1 MPKFREVSGQF
12 VGYVPDG
19 TDGDFTPDREPMNGR
34 VTFTPVFTGGLIA
47 FPELSPPEF
56 AHPKPIRARIV
67 NGFVLVE
74 VVDGEDDEEVVT
86 LQPLHLMVTVDD
98 EATQVW
104 SWRAEFSEM
113 TVGESGTT
121 VPLPAWSFR
130 VPDGTGPVD
139 LTELVPLKS
148 SGTVDVTKGPR
159 GAGLETITAVDGQ
172 LVFEYT
178 DGEQATIPV
187 PEAVQGP
194 EGPRGPAGSVG
205 PQGEPGEKGDP
216 GEVPELFVGN
226 ITDAT
231 PTGKN
236 LMLAASE
243 ASARNALGL
252 QTGATTI
259 AGAYSELKPGS
270 TQTNSRVWSPKNL
283 SDYVESRVDSAKV
296 FVNVKDYGAKADG
309 TTDDSVAAQE
319 AMNHVASAGG
329 GTVLFPE
336 GTYFWDGIVEVHSN
350 TTIEGRGAVF
360 VKKPGQGNTMLFGIY
375 SRGATGYGS
384 GATNV
389 TFRGLH
395 LRGSFADERQI
406 GLLGANHGDNI
417 LIEDCVF
424 EQAHIQGHIIDLGGC
439 RRVTVRR
446 CVFLGQHATIAADPT
461 KECVQ
466 ADNSTRLGSSNVDDA
481 GSYDGLPSQDVKVS
495 ECSFLPL
502 SVGGVD
508 YPSPVPF
515 GTHYGVNGYVHERLT
530 FENNLVVD
538 PASNTSSSY
547 RGVLHFCA
555 ASGITIRGNRFV
567 SSTASNVPVIR
578 NIPLTGTIEPVDAD
592 TATGS
597 TVSLANHVQSDG
609 WEISGNVF
617 EGFSAQL
624 DPQNI
629 VHVSGT
635 VGGTRVKGVTISGN
649 VFVSCYTPPLDAGT
663 GPLPINAYD
672 VDDLVVTGNRYDT
685 VRNAVSTGRSSN
697 VSISG
702 NSVRSTATTTA
713 IVAGPSSVV
722 SISGNSLHSVTS
734 GIRIS
739 ASTSGASVSGNTIN
753 ASSSGVIV
761 DGAASGVSVVGNS
774 VTGTANA
781 FVLSGEGYVSVGNM
795 PAS

>member
-1 MPKFREVSGQF
+1 MPKFREITGQF
-12 VGYVPDG
+12 VGYIPDGIDPDIVPD
-19 TDGDFTPDREPMNGR
+19 RAPMNGR
-34 VTFTPVFTGGLIA
+34 VTFTPVFTGGVIA

-56 AHPKPIRARIV
+56 ARPEPIRARIV
-67 NGFVLVE
+67 DGFVRVE
-74 VVDGEDDEEVVT
+74 VGVDETLT
-86 LQPLHLMVTVDD
+86 LQPLSLMVTVDD
-98 EATQVW
+98 EASQVW
-104 SWRAEFSEM
+104 SWRAEFDEILIGASDDY
-113 TVGESGTT
+113 VNI
-121 VPLPAWSFR
+121 PAWSFR

-148 SGTVDVTKGPR
+148 GGNVDVTKGPR
-159 GAGLETITAVDGQ
+159 GAGLENITAVDGQ
-172 LVFEYT
+172 LVFAYS
-178 DGEQATIPV
+178 DGQESTIPV
-187 PEAVQGP
+187 PGAVQ
-194 EGPRGPAGSVG
+194 G
-205 PQGEPGEKGDP
+205 PQGEPGPAGAD
-216 GEVPELFVGN
+216 GEQGPEGPQGPAGEIPDLLVGN

-236 LMLAASE
+236 LMLAATE
-243 ASARNALGL
+243 GAARDALGL

-259 AGAYSELKPGS
+259 AGAYSELENG
-270 TQTNSRVWSPKNL
+270 TQTNSRVWSPKNI
-283 SDYVESRVDSAKV
+283 SDYVEAQVDTAKV

-309 TTDDSVAAQE
+309 TTDDSAAAQE

-417 LIEDCVF
+417 LVEDCVF

-446 CVFLGQHATIAADPT
+446 CVFLGQHAAVAADPT

-597 TVSLANHVQSDG
+597 TVSLTNHVQSDG

-697 VSISG
+697 VSIAG

-739 ASTSGASVSGNTIN
+739 ASTSGASVSGNIIN
-753 ASSSGVIV
+753 SSSSGVIV